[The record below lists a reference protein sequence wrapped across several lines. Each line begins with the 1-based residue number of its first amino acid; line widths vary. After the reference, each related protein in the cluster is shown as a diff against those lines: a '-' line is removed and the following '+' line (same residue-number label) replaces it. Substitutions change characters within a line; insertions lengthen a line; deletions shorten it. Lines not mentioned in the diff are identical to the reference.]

1 MNIYK
6 RMSVKA
12 KIMGCSGILL
22 VLMGACSFYAYQ
34 SISSIGRE
42 IAAIAEKNMP
52 ITEKLTAAT
61 IGQLEQAILFERA
74 LRYGMQMQHDPAADE
89 YFKESRAAFDGKTRY
104 VEDRLHEAGALAV
117 SDGGAEQEAKF
128 AKVARSVKAIST
140 EHLSYV
146 KHAEQILAR
155 IAQRNFDIDYEEV
168 ERIEKEEAKLDKEM
182 ETLLL
187 EIEHFTRTA
196 AEDAETH
203 ELAVAKTLSVVAL
216 ISLIVGLSLSIV
228 IANFIV
234 SAIRKATV
242 TASGDLTQ
250 AIEVDSQDEIGELL
264 TAMNGMRLK
273 LLGMLEKISGTTE
286 QLSAASEEMSAV
298 TAQTGRIIE
307 QQRSETEQVATAM
320 NEMTATVQEVTQ
332 NINHT
337 ASAAS
342 EANEHALNGR
352 RVVDKSVAE
361 INQLA
366 EQIEQASV
374 TVHEL
379 EQQSEGINAVLD
391 VIKSIA
397 EQTNLLA
404 LNAAIEAA
412 RAGEQGRGFAVVADE
427 VRTLAGRTQEST
439 EEINLMIEKL
449 QSGSQ
454 RAVQVMEQSREKA
467 RSVVSNAA
475 ESGHA
480 LSTIAE
486 AVAKIDDMSTQI
498 ASASEE
504 QSAVSEEINRN
515 IVKINEMATE
525 TASGA
530 EQTSVASQDLA
541 RMATEL
547 QGIVSQFNR

>member
-1 MNIYK
+1 
-6 RMSVKA
+6 
-12 KIMGCSGILL
+12 
-22 VLMGACSFYAYQ
+22 
-34 SISSIGRE
+34 
-42 IAAIAEKNMP
+42 MP

-61 IGQLEQAILFERA
+61 VGQLEQAVLFERA
-74 LRYGMQMQHDPAADE
+74 LRYGLQIPHDSTASDH
-89 YFKESRAAFDGKTRY
+89 FQKTTAAFHSKTRY
-104 VEDRLHEAGALAV
+104 VESRLDETRALTLSGDDSVEKGTKFASVVNSLTSIAAEHKSYVEHAGQVLSRVAQGEFDIGSHELEQI
-117 SDGGAEQEAKF
+117 EQEE
-128 AKVARSVKAIST
+128 S
-140 EHLSYV
+140 
-146 KHAEQILAR
+146 
-155 IAQRNFDIDYEEV
+155 D
-168 ERIEKEEAKLDKEM
+168 LDNEM
-182 ETLLL
+182 ESLLL
-187 EIEHFTRTA
+187 EIEHFTKGA
-196 AEDAETH
+196 AEDSEAH
-203 ELAVAKTLSVVAL
+203 EIAIAKTLSIIAL
-216 ISLIVGLSLSIV
+216 ISLITGLSLSIIV
-228 IANFIV
+228 SNFIV

-250 AIEVDSQDEIGELL
+250 SIEVDSDDEIGELL
-264 TAMNGMRLK
+264 SAMNGMRLK

-286 QLSAASEEMSAV
+286 QLSAASEEMSAI

-337 ASAAS
+337 AGAAS
-342 EANEHALNGR
+342 EANEHAINGR
-352 RVVDKSVAE
+352 RVVEKSVAE

-391 VIKSIA
+391 VIKSVA

-412 RAGEQGRGFAVVADE
+412 RAGDQGRGFAVVADE